1 MTVAASLLLLLL
13 FSSLLVVNEGS
24 AIALFLTTIDGD
36 FFPPNTLLSP
46 PDIIRHERNT
56 VYVRFL
62 REKREKRILMFGKI
76 VG

>member
-1 MTVAASLLLLLL
+1 M
-13 FSSLLVVNEGS
+13 VNEGS

-46 PDIIRHERNT
+46 PDSIRHNKRNT
-56 VYVRFL
+56 VFVRFL
-62 REKREKRILMFGKI
+62 LEEKREKRILMFGKI